1 MSKSVADEDLTR
13 YLDKWEDTA
22 KRCFEFF
29 TKTSE
34 AAAAQHLGDKVFYS
48 PICNRLNEMLQD
60 MTILRA
66 RVGEETE

>member
-1 MSKSVADEDLTR
+1 VADEDLAR

-48 PICNRLNEMLQD
+48 PICNRLNEMLTD
-60 MTILRA
+60 VTILRA
-66 RVGEETE
+66 RMEEQE